1 MTPTLRRYVD
11 IIRLG
16 FPILV
21 SQVGLIVV
29 GFADTTMVGHYSTE
43 ALAAASF
50 VNNLFNVA
58 IISCLGMA
66 MGLTPLAGAL
76 FAQKRSKDVGAM
88 VRNAVP
94 VNVIFCLLVMGVMLA
109 VYLNLHRLGQPEE
122 LLPLIRPYFLI
133 YLAGMLPVVLF
144 QVWAQ
149 WSYAINRTRMPMWI
163 ILGCN
168 ALNIIFNYLLIYGN
182 WGFPEMG
189 LTGAGIATLIA
200 RVLSAVLI
208 IAIFFGRREYR
219 HYREGFVHSRL
230 SGEKLRKVANTSW
243 PVALQMAFESGSFTA
258 AAIMVGWLG
267 AIELASFQVIVIT
280 GTLGFCVYYSMASA
294 VSVLVSN
301 AAGRC
306 DRHEMRRIA
315 WAGYVILLV
324 LAAAASTF
332 FATGSHQL
340 IGLFTNDKAVETC
353 AVSLIFP
360 LILYQLCD
368 ATQINFANALRGT
381 SNVLPM
387 VFISFISYV
396 VVGLPATYVMGFPM
410 GMGIYGIMFSFSV
423 SLGVASVLFVYFFM
437 RTTRAHHPHPS
448 QP

>member
-1 MTPTLRRYVD
+1 MTASARRYVD

-16 FPILV
+16 FPLLV
-21 SQVGLIVV
+21 AQAGMIVV

-58 IISCLGMA
+58 IISCLGMT
-66 MGLTPLAGAL
+66 MGLTPLIGAL
-76 FAQKRSKDVGAM
+76 FAQKRTHDAGAM

-94 VNVIFCLLVMGVMLA
+94 VNVLFCLLVMGVMTV
-109 VYLNLHRLGQPEE
+109 VYLNLHNLGQPEE
-122 LLPLIRPYFLI
+122 LLPLIRPYFII
-133 YLAGMLPVVLF
+133 YLAGMLPVVIF

-149 WSYAINRTRMPMWI
+149 WSYGIKRTRMPMWI
-163 ILGCN
+163 ILACN
-168 ALNIIFNYLLIYGN
+168 ALNIIFNYFLIYGN
-182 WGFPEMG
+182 CGFPEMG

-200 RVLSAVLI
+200 RVTSAVLI
-208 IAIFFGRREYR
+208 LAIFFGKKEHKPYR
-219 HYREGFVHSRL
+219 DGFFHSRL
-230 SGEKLRKVANTSW
+230 NGGMLRRVANTSW

-267 AIELASFQVIVIT
+267 AIELAAFQVIVIT
-280 GTLGFCVYYSMASA
+280 GTLGFCVYYSMAGA

-301 AAGRC
+301 AAGRD
-306 DRHEMRRIA
+306 DRREMRRLA
-315 WAGYVILLV
+315 TAGYIILLV
-324 LAAAASTF
+324 LATAASVF
-332 FATGSHQL
+332 FGTGSHIL
-340 IGLFTNDKAVETC
+340 IGLFTNDAAVEAC
-353 AVSLIFP
+353 ALSLIFP

-387 VFISFISYV
+387 MYISLISYII
-396 VVGLPATYVMGFPM
+396 VGLPATYIMGFTM
-410 GMGIYGIMFSFSV
+410 GMGIYGIMLSFSV

-437 RTTRAHHPHPS
+437 RTTRAPHPHTE

>member
-1 MTPTLRRYVD
+1 MKRALRRYID
-11 IIRLG
+11 ILRLG
-16 FPILV
+16 LPILV
-21 SQVGLIVV
+21 GQAGMIVV
-29 GFADTTMVGHYSTE
+29 GFADTTMVGHYNTAS
-43 ALAAASF
+43 LAAASF

-66 MGLTPLAGAL
+66 MGLTPLAGAM
-76 FAQKRSKDVGAM
+76 FSQRRSRDVGEM

-94 VNVIFCLLVMGVMLA
+94 VNVIFCLLVMGVMTV
-109 VYLNLHRLGQPEE
+109 VYLNLHKLGQPEE

-168 ALNIIFNYLLIYGN
+168 LLNIIFNYLLIYGN
-182 WGFPEMG
+182 WGFPELG

-200 RVLSAVLI
+200 RVLSAILI
-208 IAIFFGRREYR
+208 IAIFFSKPVYREYR
-219 HYREGFVHSRL
+219 AGFLQGRCRGTL
-230 SGEKLRKVANTSW
+230 LRKVTNTSW

-267 AIELASFQVIVIT
+267 AIELAAFQVIVIT
-280 GTLGFCVYYSMASA
+280 GTLGFCIYYSMAAA
-294 VSVLVSN
+294 VAVLVSN
-301 AAGRC
+301 AAGRS
-306 DRHEMRRIA
+306 DRREMRRIA
-315 WAGYVILLV
+315 FSGYVILLL
-324 LAAAASTF
+324 LAAAACTF
-332 FATGSHQL
+332 FATGSHSL
-340 IGLFTNDKAVETC
+340 IRLFTDDAAVEAC

-387 VFISFISYV
+387 VFISFVSYV
-396 VVGLPATYVMGFPM
+396 IVGLPATYILGFPLD
-410 GMGIYGIMFSFSV
+410 MGIYGIMLSFSV
-423 SLGVASVLFVYFFM
+423 SLGVACLLFLYFFM
-437 RTTRAHHPHPS
+437 RTTRERNHHPVS
-448 QP
+448 A